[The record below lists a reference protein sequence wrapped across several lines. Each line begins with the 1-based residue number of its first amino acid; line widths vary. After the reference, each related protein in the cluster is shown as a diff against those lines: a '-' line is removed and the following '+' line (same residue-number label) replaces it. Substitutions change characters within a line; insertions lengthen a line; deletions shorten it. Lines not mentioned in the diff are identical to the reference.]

1 MRARFP
7 GFITV
12 KEWCCLYDAA
22 CGRLVG
28 RAAKPELLWM
38 PAADGAVLH
47 PPDVLRAL
55 SAAGCLRQ
63 VRAGRWCGTDLTEP
77 ALSLRC
83 LAV

>member
-12 KEWCCLYDAA
+12 KEWCCLHDAA

-28 RAAKPELLWM
+28 RAAKPELLWIQ
-38 PAADGAVLH
+38 AADGAVLH
-47 PPDVLRAL
+47 PPGVLRAL

-63 VRAGRWCGTDLTEP
+63 VRAGRWFRTNLAEP
-77 ALSLRC
+77 ALSLPC